1 MAKQDGQ
8 DRYRAMAEQTAREQR
23 KIQER
28 IDRKDAR
35 KPKSRKGKAKKSKS
49 DSATEK
55 AVQAG
60 DRRQP
65 DSPMPEQ
72 HLAKPG
78 DEHEMDPEPNY
89 RAPTYVGSGKLE
101 GMVALITGGDSGIG
115 RAVAVLFAREGAD
128 VAIVYLSEHA
138 DARKTCRA
146 VEAEGRRCIAIAG
159 DVRDAAFCKD
169 AVDHTVDQ
177 LGSLDILVNN
187 AAFQGHAASID
198 EISEEQFDMTVRTNL
213 YGYFY
218 MAKAAV
224 PHLKNGCSIINTG
237 SKTGLFGSKHL
248 LDYSAT
254 KGAIHAFT
262 KSLAANLIDKGIRVN
277 VVVPGPVWTPLNPA
291 DRGGE
296 EVAEFGANTEM
307 KRPAQPEEIAPAF
320 VFLAAPSCSSYIT
333 GIELP
338 ILGGTAG

>member
-35 KPKSRKGKAKKSKS
+35 KPKSTKGKAKKSKS

-72 HLAKPG
+72 HLPKPG

-138 DARKTCRA
+138 DAEETRRCVEQEGRQCLLIPGDVKDSKFCQEA
-146 VEAEGRRCIAIAG
+146 VER
-159 DVRDAAFCKD
+159 
-169 AVDHTVDQ
+169 TV
-177 LGSLDILVNN
+177 
-187 AAFQGHAASID
+187 A
-198 EISEEQFDMTVRTNL
+198 
-213 YGYFY
+213 
-218 MAKAAV
+218 
-224 PHLKNGCSIINTG
+224 
-237 SKTGLFGSKHL
+237 
-248 LDYSAT
+248 
-254 KGAIHAFT
+254 
-262 KSLAANLIDKGIRVN
+262 
-277 VVVPGPVWTPLNPA
+277 
-291 DRGGE
+291 
-296 EVAEFGANTEM
+296 
-307 KRPAQPEEIAPAF
+307 
-320 VFLAAPSCSSYIT
+320 
-333 GIELP
+333 
-338 ILGGTAG
+338 